1 MSHMPQPER
10 VVTFRP
16 RTVLQVTAVLLGVA
30 LALWVVFKAI
40 QVLTWVAVAL
50 FLTLALNPA
59 VGALEQRGWR
69 RGRATAVIFL
79 VAIAILVALGF
90 LFIPTLVHQ
99 VTGFANAVP
108 GYVDDLTKG
117 RGPLGFLE
125 RKYHIVE
132 KIRQSTGGGGVTK
145 LAGGAG
151 AVLSLTQSVIT
162 AVVGFVTIIFLT
174 IFMLLEGPIW
184 WERGLSM
191 LTPEQRPRWRNVG
204 RQIGRTVSGY
214 VTGNLL
220 ISVIAGFSS
229 AIVLLI
235 TGVPFPFAL
244 GLLVA
249 ILDLIPLAGATLAG
263 ILLAVV
269 SFLTSVP
276 AGIIVLSFFI
286 LYQQVENHVLQPLVY
301 GRTVQLSPLVVLIAI
316 LIGSQLAGVLG
327 ALGAIPVAGTLQII
341 LLDWLRHRRR
351 AREDL
356 DEEEE
361 TGSVAAEAVDPDEL
375 EGAASAQ
382 SP

>member
-1 MSHMPQPER
+1 MQQPER
-10 VVTFRP
+10 VVIFRP
-16 RTVLQVTAVLLGVA
+16 RTILQVTALLLGVA
-30 LALWVVFKAI
+30 LGLWVVFKAI
-40 QVLTWVAVAL
+40 QIITWVFVAL
-50 FLTLALNPA
+50 FLTLAMNPA
-59 VGALEQRGWR
+59 VAALEQRGWR

-79 VAIAILVALGF
+79 LVILVLAALGV

-99 VTGFANAVP
+99 ITGFADAVP

-117 RGPLGFLE
+117 KGPLGFLE

-132 KIRQSTGGGGVTK
+132 KIRQTSHGGGVTK

-151 AVLSLTQSVIT
+151 AILSLTQSVIT
-162 AVVGFVTIIFLT
+162 AVVGTVTIIFLT
-174 IFMLLEGPIW
+174 IFMLLEGPTW
-184 WERGLSM
+184 WERGLGL
-191 LTPEQRPRWRNVG
+191 LTPASRPRWRNVG

-214 VTGNLL
+214 VTGNLV
-220 ISVIAGFSS
+220 ISIIAGLSS

-235 TGVPFPFAL
+235 MGVPFPFAL

-263 ILLAVV
+263 ILLAIVG
-269 SFLTSVP
+269 FLTSVT
-276 AGIIVLSFFI
+276 AGIVVLTFFI

-327 ALGAIPVAGTLQII
+327 ALGAIPVAGTLQIL
-341 LLDWLRHRRR
+341 LLDWLNHRRR
-351 AREDL
+351 ARDDL
-356 DEEEE
+356 GEEEQP
-361 TGSVAAEAVDPDEL
+361 GAVAAEAIDPEQF
-375 EGAASAQ
+375 EGAAAGR

>member
-1 MSHMPQPER
+1 MHEPER
-10 VVTFRP
+10 VVIFRP
-16 RTVLQVTAVLLGVA
+16 RTILQITALLLGVA
-30 LALWVVFKAI
+30 LGLWVVFKAI
-40 QVLTWVAVAL
+40 QIITWLFVAL

-79 VAIAILVALGF
+79 VVILIVAALGF

-99 VTGFANAVP
+99 ITGFADAVP
-108 GYVDDLTKG
+108 GYVNDLTKG
-117 RGPLGFLE
+117 KGPFGFLE

-132 KIRQSTGGGGVTK
+132 KIRQASHGGGVTK

-151 AVLSLTQSVIT
+151 AILSLTQSVVT
-162 AVVGFVTIIFLT
+162 AVVGFVTIVFLT
-174 IFMLLEGPIW
+174 VFMLLEGPTW
-184 WERGLSM
+184 WERGLGLVAPSS
-191 LTPEQRPRWRNVG
+191 RPRWRNVG

-220 ISVIAGFSS
+220 ISIIAGISS

-235 TGVPFPFAL
+235 MGVPFPFAL

-263 ILLAVV
+263 ILLAIVG
-269 SFLTSVP
+269 FLTSVT
-276 AGIIVLSFFI
+276 AGIVVLTFFV

-327 ALGAIPVAGTLQII
+327 ALGAIPVAGTLQIL
-341 LLDWLRHRRR
+341 LLDWFTHRRR

-356 DEEEE
+356 DEEEQP
-361 TGSVAAEAVDPDEL
+361 GSVAAEAVDP
-375 EGAASAQ
+375 EGLDGLAAGRA
-382 SP
+382 P

>member
-1 MSHMPQPER
+1 
-10 VVTFRP
+10 VFR
-16 RTVLQVTAVLLGVA
+16 
-30 LALWVVFKAI
+30 AI
-40 QVLTWVAVAL
+40 QVITWVFVAL

-59 VGALEQRGWR
+59 VGALEQRGWS

-79 VAIAILVALGF
+79 AAIAVVVGLGF

-99 VTGFANAVP
+99 ITGFADAVP
-108 GYVDDLTKG
+108 GYVNDLTKG
-117 RGPLGFLE
+117 KGPFGFLE

-132 KIRQSTGGGGVTK
+132 KIRQASHGGGVTK

-151 AVLSLTQSVIT
+151 AILSLTQSVVT
-162 AVVGFVTIIFLT
+162 AVVGFVTIVFLT
-174 IFMLLEGPIW
+174 VFMLLEGPTW
-184 WERGLSM
+184 WERGLGLVAPSS
-191 LTPEQRPRWRNVG
+191 RPRWRNVG

-220 ISVIAGFSS
+220 ISIIAGLSS

-235 TGVPFPFAL
+235 MGVPFPFAL

-263 ILLAVV
+263 ILLAIVG
-269 SFLTSVP
+269 FLTSVT
-276 AGIIVLSFFI
+276 AGIVVLTFFV

-327 ALGAIPVAGTLQII
+327 ALGAIPVAGTLQIL
-341 LLDWLRHRRR
+341 LLDWFTHRRR

-356 DEEEE
+356 DEEEQP
-361 TGSVAAEAVDPDEL
+361 GSVAAEAVDP
-375 EGAASAQ
+375 EGLDGLAAGRA
-382 SP
+382 P